1 MTNVLLDTGP
11 IVAATADGDSA
22 HALVARWLSGF
33 HDKLVTTEAVVTE
46 VAYVAT
52 DDSKHRRAA
61 LGWLQKLRESGIL
74 TVYPIPDYLAVMD
87 IVDRY
92 GVARCDFAGAS
103 LIDLGQRLGIRKIA
117 TLDRRDFSIYRLGRN
132 QAFEI
137 VL

>member
-22 HALVARWLSGF
+22 HTLVARWLSGF